1 MQFNIGIIG
10 GGPAGIS
17 AAITAASKGQKV
29 ILFEAHGF
37 SPRLRSVPK
46 IEDYMGIPSIAGT
59 ELMDVFVKH
68 LRQTNVKIVEEKI
81 ISLREIGEGFIL
93 GTPHDEYTADAVVL
107 ATGISRSTLF
117 VGEKEFLGRGVSYC
131 ALVDGAKYKNK
142 RVAAI
147 ATVPDAIS
155 EIEYLADQCEHV
167 FFFPRY
173 QGFVPPKKKNI
184 TVVLDTPTEIT
195 GTDKVTGIRAGDD
208 FYSVQ
213 AAFVFRASDPL
224 NSFLPGLEIR
234 GRSIYVDD
242 QAQTN
247 IEGVFAGGD
256 CTGQP
261 WQINRAAGQGQ
272 KAALSAIRYLSR
284 RDEGIPSHFY
294 VLD

>member
-1 MQFNIGIIG
+1 MQYDIAVIG
-10 GGPAGIS
+10 GGPAGVS
-17 AAITAASKGQKV
+17 AAITASSKGRSV

-37 SPRLRSVPK
+37 SPRLRSVAK
-46 IEDYMGIPSIAGT
+46 ITDYMGIPDLSGT
-59 ELMDVFVKH
+59 ELMDIFVKH
-68 LRQTNVKIVEEKI
+68 LKQMTVDIIEEKI
-81 ISLREIGEGFIL
+81 ISLREVGEGFIL
-93 GTPHDEYTADAVVL
+93 GTPHEEYSASAVVL

-117 VGEKEFLGRGVSYC
+117 PGEKEFLGRGVSYC
-131 ALVDGAKYKNK
+131 AFVDGAKYKNK
-142 RVAAI
+142 RVAAV
-147 ATVPDAIS
+147 ATVPDAME
-155 EIEYLADQCEHV
+155 EIEYLAEQCEHV

-173 QGFVPPKKKNI
+173 QDFVPPKKKNI
-184 TVVLDTPTEIT
+184 SVVLDTPTEIT

-213 AAFVFRASDPL
+213 AAFVFRATDPL

-272 KAALSAIRYLSR
+272 KAGLSAIRYLAR
-284 RDEGIPSHFY
+284 RDEGIDY
-294 VLD
+294 

>member
-1 MQFNIGIIG
+1 MQYDIAVIG
-10 GGPAGIS
+10 GGPAGVS
-17 AAITAASKGQKV
+17 AAITASSKGRSV

-37 SPRLRSVPK
+37 SPRLRSVAK
-46 IEDYMGIPSIAGT
+46 ITDYMGLPDLSGT
-59 ELMDVFVKH
+59 ELMDIFVKH
-68 LRQTNVKIVEEKI
+68 LKQMDVDIIEEKI
-81 ISLREIGEGFIL
+81 ISLREVGEGFIL
-93 GTPHDEYTADAVVL
+93 GTPHEEYSASAVVL

-117 VGEKEFLGRGVSYC
+117 PGEKEFLGRGVSYC
-131 ALVDGAKYKNK
+131 AFVDGAKYKNK
-142 RVAAI
+142 RVAAV
-147 ATVPDAIS
+147 ATVPDAME

-184 TVVLDTPTEIT
+184 SVVLDTPTEIT
-195 GTDKVTGIRAGDD
+195 GTDKVTGIRAGED

-213 AAFVFRASDPL
+213 AAFVFRATDPL

-272 KAALSAIRYLSR
+272 KAGLSAIRYLAR
-284 RDEGIPSHFY
+284 RDEGIDY
-294 VLD
+294 

>member
-1 MQFNIGIIG
+1 MQYDIAVIG
-10 GGPAGIS
+10 GGPAGVS
-17 AAITAASKGQKV
+17 AAITASSKGRTV
-29 ILFEAHGF
+29 VLFEAHGF
-37 SPRLRSVPK
+37 SPRLRSVAK
-46 IEDYMGIPSIAGT
+46 ITDYMGIPNLSGT
-59 ELMDVFVKH
+59 ELMDIFVKH
-68 LRQTNVKIVEEKI
+68 LKQMDVDIVEEKI
-81 ISLREIGEGFIL
+81 IALREVGEGFIL
-93 GTPHDEYTADAVVL
+93 GTPRGEYTASAVVL

-117 VGEKEFLGRGVSYC
+117 PGEKEFLGRGVSYC

-142 RVAAI
+142 RVAAV
-147 ATVPDAIS
+147 ATVPDAME

-173 QGFVPPKKKNI
+173 QGFVPPKRKNI
-184 TVVLDTPTEIT
+184 SVVLDTPTEIT

-213 AAFVFRASDPL
+213 ATFVFRASDPL

-261 WQINRAAGQGQ
+261 WQVNRAAGQGQ
-272 KAALSAIRYLSR
+272 KAGLSAIRYLAR
-284 RDEGIPSHFY
+284 RDEGIDY
-294 VLD
+294 

>member
-1 MQFNIGIIG
+1 MQYDIAVIG
-10 GGPAGIS
+10 GGPAGVS
-17 AAITAASKGQKV
+17 AAITASSKGRSV

-37 SPRLRSVPK
+37 SPRLRSVAK
-46 IEDYMGIPSIAGT
+46 ITDYMGIPDLSGT
-59 ELMDVFVKH
+59 ELMDIFVKH
-68 LRQTNVKIVEEKI
+68 LKQMTVDIIEEKI
-81 ISLREIGEGFIL
+81 ISLREVGEGFIL
-93 GTPHDEYTADAVVL
+93 GTPHEEYSASAVVL

-117 VGEKEFLGRGVSYC
+117 PGEKEFLGRGVSYC
-131 ALVDGAKYKNK
+131 AFVDGAKYKNK
-142 RVAAI
+142 RVAAV
-147 ATVPDAIS
+147 ATVPDAME

-184 TVVLDTPTEIT
+184 SVVLDTPTEIT

-213 AAFVFRASDPL
+213 AAFVFRATDPL

-261 WQINRAAGQGQ
+261 WQIKRAAGPG
-272 KAALSAIRYLSR
+272 
-284 RDEGIPSHFY
+284 
-294 VLD
+294 